1 MSSAASPDE
10 ESGLRSFFPFAIGL
24 GRLADQK
31 GGCYCSMTVVSSD
44 ILAAAA
50 AVIPSTTSIGK

>member
-50 AVIPSTTSIGK
+50 VIPSTTSIGK